1 MRSTSQPILSHLP
14 ASFRRLRVHR
24 LRGSP
29 PEPVSSE
36 QHSVGL
42 LRRGFLRCAAASL
55 AATHLALRTSVGVP
69 SARLARASRN
79 PSARSSPAT
88 IVWPPSPPLR
98 ASLSCLVGLIEPI
111 RSTWRVTEHAF
122 LLTPP
127 GCRARFRRCRLPRT
141 LSSGVVRTRACPT
154 CPTQANPKHKV
165 KGATRNPPV
174 IRRNSARSTW

>member
-36 QHSVGL
+36 QHSVGF
-42 LRRGFLRCAAASL
+42 LRRGSLRCAAASL
-55 AATHLALRTSVGVP
+55 VVAHPALRTYVGVP
-69 SARLARASRN
+69 FSWLARACRN
-79 PSARSSPAT
+79 PSARAPPAT
-88 IVWPPSPPLR
+88 IVWPPSSPSR
-98 ASLSCLVGLIEPI
+98 ASLSCLVGLTEPLA
-111 RSTWRVTEHAF
+111 RLGESPNMPSCSLCQV
-122 LLTPP
+122 
-127 GCRARFRRCRLPRT
+127 CRARFRRCGLPRT
-141 LSSGVVRTRACPT
+141 LSSGVARTRACPT
-154 CPTQANPKHKV
+154 CATQANPKRQV